1 VSMSKYWSG
10 LVGLYT
16 EVMAADNS
24 ALRSNFFPPRSPLYT
39 QMT

>member
-24 ALRSNFFPPRSPLYT
+24 ALRSNFFPPLHYT
-39 QMT
+39 LNDIT